1 MRSVK
6 KLLKKAM
13 VFTLTAA
20 MLVGTPLTA
29 SAAPLNSVYSI
40 WDGTGTWNGHDS
52 GSGTGTVTN
61 TDTNTG
67 ALIEGNDAKII
78 GIVLDKQNLNLEKG
92 DKEPLKATVVLDG
105 KITKDGEDI
114 TKAVIAEM
122 SKKIKW
128 EVLYLD
134 ENGNKLTKSGDPA
147 AKVGLELNLGK
158 DSDRST
164 VQLNAKQGT
173 EEGKEVTVRAT
184 IDSRYYYVGAEDG
197 GQNTDVAL
205 NTSKRPAPYTA
216 ETTVS
221 VKEYSD
227 KLAFNGVKDE
237 QYVKHT
243 LDLSEYLV
251 RTPATANDTITWSS
265 SDTKTA
271 TVTAAGLVTFKK
283 ITSGENKVTI
293 TAVGEKG
300 AKATQD
306 FTVSAGTP
314 ASKIEVWSTGEK
326 VEKITKRALD
336 LNGNED
342 ENVDVKM
349 YARVKGAVKSKANT
363 KKAAETAED
372 AKTKGSGYDTGTLE
386 IENGKT
392 FFVVVEGALEE
403 KTLEITDNVAW
414 TTNKATIATVKGNN
428 EDAVITAAG
437 KALGTAKI
445 TAKASSGKSANVSV
459 TVKATLA
466 SLEIGNIPEKLYSG
480 QSATLT
486 ADRTPALNKDAVK
499 WSIEK
504 VKYTDK
510 NGREKEKAN
519 PNASISSKG
528 VLTIKPKIDPEYT
541 TVTVVLETKA
551 TKIVD
556 GKKVPVFS
564 DKKSVEV
571 VQSSISGFAITDDL
585 GTPVATYKTE
595 YRDDGITVKSA
606 KQTLKNQTTKIS
618 VPKGRTYTATVDVP
632 SGQDYAGGADTLVW
646 KSKSE
651 KIAKVESNGDGTA
664 KITAVAAG
672 NTTITVSGVRVDK
685 KADGNIKAVKT
696 ISATFKVAVKQPT
709 TSITI
714 KTPSVVVKEAN
725 KNASV
730 SLKAT
735 QNKNAKETLEWS
747 VVKNGEK
754 NDNAATVTNKGKVT
768 LKKGMFAAGDVF
780 TVTARAKESGVTAK
794 ATIKIITPSA
804 GVRVVDPE
812 TNKVFQYN
820 QKKGNGSRVV
830 TNATVLDLGES
841 VRLVPEVNVGTSR
854 DPKWQN
860 AATTEDKITT
870 ADVTYSVNKKGI
882 VQIIGNTVYRV
893 GNGTVKVTV
902 KTDDGKK
909 YTLTIDDKSKEY
921 VAPVTE

>member
-40 WDGTGTWNGHDS
+40 WDGTGTWNSHDS

-105 KITKDGEDI
+105 KITKDGKDI
-114 TKAVIAEM
+114 TGAVIAEM

-227 KLAFNGVKDE
+227 KLEFNGVKDE

-271 TVTAAGLVTFKK
+271 TVTAAGVVTFKK
-283 ITSGENKVTI
+283 ITAADKTVTI

-300 AKATQD
+300 AKATQE
-306 FTVSAGTP
+306 FTVIAGVP
-314 ASKIEVWSTGEK
+314 ASKIEVWSTGDDAK
-326 VEKITKRALD
+326 KITKLPLD
-336 LNGNED
+336 LNDNETAD
-342 ENVDVKM
+342 VDVKM
-349 YARVKGAVKSKANT
+349 YAKVKGAVKSKTNA
-363 KKAAETAED
+363 KKAAETEED
-372 AKTKGSGYDTGTLE
+372 AKTKGNGYDTGTLE

-392 FFVVVEGALEE
+392 YFVVKDGVLVED
-403 KTLEITDNVAW
+403 TLKITDNVAW

-510 NGREKEKAN
+510 NGKEKEKAN

-556 GKKVPVFS
+556 GEKVPVFS

-571 VQSSISGFAITDDL
+571 VQSSIDGFTITDDANEV
-585 GTPVATYKTE
+585 VAKFETTYK
-595 YRDDGITVKSA
+595 DNGSVKSS
-606 KQTLKNQTTKIS
+606 KQTIKNKTTKIS
-618 VPKGRTYTATVDVP
+618 VPKGRTYTAVIQEAKDQ
-632 SGQDYAGGADTLVW
+632 SYAGGADTLVW
-646 KSKSE
+646 KSSNE
-651 KIAKVESNGDGTA
+651 KIATVVPNEDGTA
-664 KITAVAAG
+664 RITAVAKGTA
-672 NTTITVSGVRVDK
+672 TVTVSGVRAETKDGTLK
-685 KADGNIKAVKT
+685 SAKAIK
-696 ISATFKVAVKQPT
+696 ATFKVSVKQPA
-709 TSITI
+709 TSLTMN
-714 KTPSVVVKEAN
+714 KTSVVLKDTN
-725 KNASV
+725 KNLSASFSV
-730 SLKAT
+730 K
-735 QNKNAKETLEWS
+735 QNKNAKEAVNWS
-747 VVKNGEK
+747 VDLESGAEDSK
-754 NDNAATVTNKGKVT
+754 ATVSNKGKVT
-768 LKKGMFAAGDVF
+768 IKKGDYKAGDEF
-780 TVTARAKESGVTAK
+780 TVTAKAAESGVTAK
-794 ATIKIITPSA
+794 ATIKIVSASAAVQIQNEAGETYSYYAVKKDGSKGKEVKNAIT
-804 GVRVVDPE
+804 
-812 TNKVFQYN
+812 
-820 QKKGNGSRVV
+820 
-830 TNATVLDLGES
+830 LDLGEKFE
-841 VRLVPEVNVGTSR
+841 LNPMVNVGTAR
-854 DPKWQN
+854 APKWLKATEPDSESGKV
-860 AATTEDKITT
+860 AAG
-870 ADVTYSVNKKGI
+870 VTYTVNKKGI
-882 VQIIGNTVYRV
+882 VQIIGDTVYRV
-893 GNGTVKVTV
+893 GNGSVTVTV
-902 KTDDGKK
+902 KTDDGRSYKLK
-909 YTLTIDDKSKEY
+909 IDDYAKEY
-921 VAPVTE
+921 HE